1 MKYEAVATIGKYK
14 DKVTGEEK
22 KQYTKVGTVFESE
35 DGRLSLKLDT
45 LPVGPQWSG
54 YIQFFEPR
62 SRDAAPQ
69 RQQRPQNVPGP
80 TTGHQNGAPQPVPVD
95 DDGEDD
101 DIPF

>member
-1 MKYEAVATIGKYK
+1 MKSRKKADAVATVGTYK

-22 KQYTKVGTVFESE
+22 KRYANVGTLFESE

-45 LPVGPQWSG
+45 IPIGPGWSG

-62 SRDAAPQ
+62 TAGHDPPRAVGKAMPPAP
-69 RQQRPQNVPGP
+69 
-80 TTGHQNGAPQPVPVD
+80 APVD
-95 DDGEDD
+95 PSEPNPDD